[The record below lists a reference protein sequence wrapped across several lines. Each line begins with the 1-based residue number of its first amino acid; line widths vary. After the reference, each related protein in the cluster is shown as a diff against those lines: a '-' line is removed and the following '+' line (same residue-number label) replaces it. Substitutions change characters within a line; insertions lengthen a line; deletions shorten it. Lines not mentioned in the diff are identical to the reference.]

1 MQIREW
7 SVDCERDNA
16 VGLVGILSH
25 EASSA
30 QFEPQDQKL
39 INQSPKASTPVT
51 TSSIYAKTY
60 LHDLKTYSEPNLQT
74 ELCLNASEFNS
85 DVVYKSE
92 GESIVKID
100 VASNE
105 TKTLSKIDKNEKSF
119 SSQRLYLLID
129 KVNTRN
135 FNQSGSSILP
145 AGTSDIN
152 FTYEVNLT
160 NRSSEIAKVR
170 LIKIKKVIRL
180 KLPHSALAKLQLNF
194 KLTLIQPIL
203 IQSSIDNNRL
213 SRSLLYRNV
222 ILQGRETKVLKV
234 LIRIIAKLS
243 PNVL

>member
-1 MQIREW
+1 
-7 SVDCERDNA
+7 
-16 VGLVGILSH
+16 
-25 EASSA
+25 
-30 QFEPQDQKL
+30 
-39 INQSPKASTPVT
+39 
-51 TSSIYAKTY
+51 
-60 LHDLKTYSEPNLQT
+60 LQT
-74 ELCLNASEFNS
+74 ELSLNASELNS